1 MQWSCEKMPDNIV
14 LSVRNVSRSYG
25 RRIILNEICFEAAR
39 GSVIGITGP
48 NGCGKTTL
56 LSILAGI
63 IRPDSGSI
71 SLLGKDPLK
80 DSSVFRHSCGYV
92 PQGNPLISEVSVR
105 DNLLLWSGRDKEKLR
120 EVISEF
126 ALEEMLALPVRKL
139 SGGMKRRLSIA
150 CAMADRQELL
160 LLDEPT
166 SALDLHY
173 KEDIRQILHHYA
185 SDGGTVILTSHDEQE
200 LLGCSECYFMMPYDV
215 SQKSGTAQMIKTTA
229 KQAVQAAAGSR
240 REI

>member
-1 MQWSCEKMPDNIV
+1 MNDNIV
-14 LSVRNVSRSYG
+14 LSVRDIARGYG
-25 RRIILNEICFEAAR
+25 RRIILSGISFDTAR

-56 LSILAGI
+56 LSILAGMI
-63 IRPDSGSI
+63 KPDNGSI
-71 SLLGKDPLK
+71 SLFGKDPLH
-80 DSSVFRHSCGYV
+80 DSSVFRNSCGYV

-105 DNLLLWSGRDKEKLR
+105 DNLSLWSGSDKER
-120 EVISEF
+120 VQEIISEF
-126 ALEEMLALPVRKL
+126 ALESMLSLPVKKL

-185 SDGGTVILTSHDEQE
+185 EGGGTVILTSHDEQE
-200 LLGCSECYFMMPYDV
+200 LLGCSECYFMMPFEEAKEYG
-215 SQKSGTAQMIKTTA
+215 SPQLIRTSAQHAIK
-229 KQAVQAAAGSR
+229 AAAGDR
-240 REI
+240 KELL